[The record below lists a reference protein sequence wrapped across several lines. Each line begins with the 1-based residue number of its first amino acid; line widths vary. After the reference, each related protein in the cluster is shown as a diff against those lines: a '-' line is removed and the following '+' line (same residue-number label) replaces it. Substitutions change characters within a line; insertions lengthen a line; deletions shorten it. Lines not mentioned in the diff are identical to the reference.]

1 MIPREEERQTE
12 LEREKEKERGR
23 EREGCVPINLRLQFL
38 SSLIE
43 IN

>member
-1 MIPREEERQTE
+1 MIPREGERQTE
-12 LEREKEKERGR
+12 LEREKERGR